1 MMAMRG
7 RFGGVVVLL
16 GLVVR
21 LVAVLQPLAD
31 LLVLLPALLD
41 PLSPTLLAVL
51 GLALGGPLSLALNRD
66 GVSQGRQHGTTRLV
80 LPSPRAQSS
89 TPPATQW
96 SIPSG
101 ALACRS
107 EERNCL
113 EKLFKDDLRSLG
125 SDQLQ
130 HEGKISQE
138 KKIWT
143 EIGHLSGNFRRKTW
157 IFAVNFLLII
167 KIIDKT
173 LYDLRTPKCIGAT
186 RGGYGTSL
194 KVVTFSYVVVQ

>member
-1 MMAMRG
+1 MFLISRPLDLTACQDSWLRRLVMAMRG

-51 GLALGGPLSLALNRD
+51 GLALGGPLRLALNRD
-66 GVSQGRQHGTTRLV
+66 GGIQGRNIGLV

-101 ALACRS
+101 AHACRS

-113 EKLFKDDLRSLG
+113 KTTFVVWVA
-125 SDQLQ
+125 
-130 HEGKISQE
+130 ISF
-138 KKIWT
+138 
-143 EIGHLSGNFRRKTW
+143 N
-157 IFAVNFLLII
+157 
-167 KIIDKT
+167 
-173 LYDLRTPKCIGAT
+173 T
-186 RGGYGTSL
+186 RGKLVKKKRSGQKL
-194 KVVTFSYVVVQ
+194 DI

>member
-1 MMAMRG
+1 M
-7 RFGGVVVLL
+7 
-16 GLVVR
+16 
-21 LVAVLQPLAD
+21 
-31 LLVLLPALLD
+31 
-41 PLSPTLLAVL
+41 
-51 GLALGGPLSLALNRD
+51 
-66 GVSQGRQHGTTRLV
+66 
-80 LPSPRAQSS
+80 
-89 TPPATQW
+89 
-96 SIPSG
+96 
-101 ALACRS
+101 
-107 EERNCL
+107 
-113 EKLFKDDLRSLG
+113 FKDDLRSLG

-173 LYDLRTPKCIGAT
+173 LYDLQTPKCTGAT

-194 KVVTFSYVVVQ
+194 KVCYLLICGCAVRLPHIFPLDLAILLLLLTLEQSLEGSLHKPLAKEMSSISES